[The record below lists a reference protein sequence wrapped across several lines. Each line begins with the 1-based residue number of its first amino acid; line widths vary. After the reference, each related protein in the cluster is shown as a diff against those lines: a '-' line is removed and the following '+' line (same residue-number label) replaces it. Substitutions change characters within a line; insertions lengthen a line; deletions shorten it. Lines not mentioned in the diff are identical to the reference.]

1 MWDDIKIGDGDP
13 GNCACGV
20 GGYDG
25 SYSISS
31 NPASYWIT
39 GGPLDIGMR
48 VMRDTQDGK
57 DIGQYLN
64 GLSPTGLPLEGTDCW
79 DGLDDCLTT
88 MILRHITVATF
99 KKKIEGLQYK
109 AGCGGK
115 EDIQR
120 EIKRILGL
128 PDGY

>member
-31 NPASYWIT
+31 NQASYWIT

-57 DIGQYLN
+57 DIGQCLN
-64 GLSPTGLPLEGTDCW
+64 GLSPTGLPLKGW
-79 DGLDDCLTT
+79 DGLDDCITA
-88 MILRHITVATF
+88 MILRHIKVATF

-109 AGCGGK
+109 AWGGGK
-115 EDIQR
+115 EDLR
-120 EIKRILGL
+120 HELRRLLGIV
-128 PDGY
+128 